1 MFSLF
6 ELLIVVSA
14 CLLGKPSN
22 VYMPTYLKHRGYLNY
37 ILYYALIYF
46 ICVSSDCSAQDKTYN
61 MSSATASVFVP
72 VGLTKPLVLE
82 TKEVEMTVEQNMSGE
97 MLHDPDLFLYEYATM
112 YASAPGIKKDPFHMN
127 PMIHDA
133 WLEKC
138 DVEFKQWLNAV
149 LTPPEELDAVE
160 VTKVDAANL
169 WARST
174 KAGAN
179 QELAPSREKVSSRY
193 LAVKVSIIAE

>member
-1 MFSLF
+1 MYFLVEQF
-6 ELLIVVSA
+6 VPYL
-14 CLLGKPSN
+14 LLGVTTQNETYEVVNPSIG
-22 VYMPTYLKHRGYLNY
+22 VY
-37 ILYYALIYF
+37 
-46 ICVSSDCSAQDKTYN
+46 
-61 MSSATASVFVP
+61 VP
-72 VGLTKPLVLE
+72 VGLTKPLQLE
-82 TKEVEMTVEQNMSGE
+82 GHKTEKESKVIEDQNTSGE
-97 MLHDPDLFLYEYATM
+97 KIHDPDLFLYEYASM

-149 LTPPEELDAVE
+149 LTPPEELDTVE
-160 VTKVDAANL
+160 ATKVDAAYL

-179 QELAPSREKVSSRY
+179 QQLAPTRELVSSRY
-193 LAVKVSIIAE
+193 LAIRVSSFVNFLKNSTNYLNILLQ